1 MNDRIIVSI
10 CGPSGSGKSI
20 LAKEMVKSIGRDMA
34 VRIPGDSFLKSSK
47 YETFQ
52 DFIFSPFQYDWKL
65 VEEILSPRLGT
76 EVHTP
81 LYDFQKYKRIS
92 KTGGASLTIRRYLI
106 IDSIIPYP
114 NADFTFLLSTGAEA
128 RKSRL
133 KERDKRWN
141 TNVISNWK
149 KLELTFGLMKNTK
162 KVIHLQLNG
171 EYGIDENVRT
181 AIEFLK
187 SRKVL
192 DKWD

>member
-20 LAKEMVKSIGRDMA
+20 LAKEIVKSIGRDMA

-76 EVHTP
+76 EVHAP
-81 LYDFQKYKRIS
+81 LYDFQKYKRVN
-92 KTGGASLTIRRYLI
+92 KTGGASLNIRRYLI

-149 KLELTFGLMKNTK
+149 KLELTYGLMKNSK
-162 KVIHLQLNG
+162 KHIHLTLKG
-171 EYGIDENVRT
+171 ENDMNENVE
-181 AIEFLK
+181 AGINFLK
-187 SRKVL
+187 ARKVL
-192 DKWD
+192 G

>member
-20 LAKEMVKSIGRDMA
+20 LAKEMVKAIGRDMA

-81 LYDFQKYKRIS
+81 LYDFRKYKRIN
-92 KTGGASLTIRRYLI
+92 KTGGANLTIRRYLI
-106 IDSIIPYP
+106 IDSILPYP
-114 NADFTFLLSTGAEA
+114 NSDYTFLISSGAES
-128 RKSRL
+128 RKNRL

-149 KLELTFGLMKNTK
+149 KLELTFGLMNNSK
-162 KVIHLQLNG
+162 KHIHLKLDG
-171 EYGIDENVRT
+171 ENEMSYNLEA
-181 AIEFLK
+181 AINFLRA
-187 SRKVL
+187 RKVL
-192 DKWD
+192 D